1 MCVQKVETE
10 LLYKTTKN
18 SITISQYNNNK
29 LKNGETYKV
38 KVRSVNGSWKS
49 PFSEEISVVP
59 VTDKKP
65 DAPDNLVIKG
75 AYKTLELSW
84 KNMDD
89 TDSYNVYYKKESDEV
104 LSENQWN
111 HPILIN

>member
-1 MCVQKVETE
+1 MSGLRLCLRRRCSSCRTVSYTH
-10 LLYKTTKN
+10 L
-18 SITISQYNNNK
+18 
-29 LKNGETYKV
+29 
-38 KVRSVNGSWKS
+38 RSVNGSWKS

-89 TDSYNVYYKKESDEV
+89 TDSYNCLLYTSPYLHSQFPFLLECFDF
-104 LSENQWN
+104 LTW
-111 HPILIN
+111 